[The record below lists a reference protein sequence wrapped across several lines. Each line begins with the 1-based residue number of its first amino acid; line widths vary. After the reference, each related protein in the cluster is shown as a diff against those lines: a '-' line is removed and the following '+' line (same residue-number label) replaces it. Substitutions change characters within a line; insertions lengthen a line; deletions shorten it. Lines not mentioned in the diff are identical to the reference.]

1 MGQADFDERLLQPF
15 TLRWMALL
23 LGVPMTYAI
32 VRYHVVSGVDWSH
45 FPLFITNKGV
55 SLAAVFFIGISY
67 LIGKALRIYKNDSE
81 KRLILIKFCG
91 LIGFSLA
98 SIHVLMSLVLIS
110 PSYYPKLF
118 SEMGKMNLTG
128 ELSLVFGVL
137 SMWCLAVTAI
147 TSLPFMYEAV
157 GAERWQRGQRMGYLS
172 LMLTAGHVLVM
183 GFAGWLAPAGW
194 HGGLPPVSLVAFIA
208 ASVPLLL
215 KLFSTVMIRSSQ
227 D

>member
-1 MGQADFDERLLQPF
+1 MGRGDFEERLLQPF
-15 TLRWMALL
+15 TVRWLALM

-55 SLAAVFFIGISY
+55 SLAAVFFIGASY
-67 LIGKALRIYKNDSE
+67 LIGKAVRVYKNDSE

-98 SIHVLMSLVLIS
+98 SIHALMSLVLVS
-110 PSYYPKLF
+110 PFYYPNFF
-118 SEMGKMNLTG
+118 SESGKMNLTG

-137 SMWCLAVTAI
+137 SMWCVAVTAI

-172 LMLTAGHVLVM
+172 LMLVAGHVLVM
-183 GFAGWLAPAGW
+183 GVSGWLAPSEW
-194 HGGLPPVSLVAFIA
+194 HGGLPPVSLVAFIG

-215 KLFSTVMIRSSQ
+215 KLFSTLTTRSSAE
-227 D
+227 

>member
-1 MGQADFDERLLQPF
+1 MSRSFARFSTATFAAKPLLPTRPPEVDPHQVLWLDRILARLDPRLDVAGAH
-15 TLRWMALL
+15 LALL
-23 LGVPMTYAI
+23 LPEV
-32 VRYHVVSGVDWSH
+32 
-45 FPLFITNKGV
+45 FP
-55 SLAAVFFIGISY
+55 
-67 LIGKALRIYKNDSE
+67 
-81 KRLILIKFCG
+81 
-91 LIGFSLA
+91 
-98 SIHVLMSLVLIS
+98 
-110 PSYYPKLF
+110 
-118 SEMGKMNLTG
+118 EMGKLNLTG

-183 GFAGWLAPAGW
+183 GFAGWLVPAGW

-215 KLFSTVMIRSSQ
+215 ELFLTMPTGLSPE
-227 D
+227 